1 MFAPQRS
8 MSSIFAIAA
17 SGMAAA
23 SRRLEV
29 SASNIANMS
38 DTGPLPDAS
47 TPNAATYPAAYAPKR
62 LDQVEVADG
71 TAASVTTVSPSY
83 VPSYDPGAPYA
94 DKNGMVAAPNVDLAN
109 EIVQQITARYAFA
122 LNAKVMQAGSDMMK
136 ALLDIKT

>member
-1 MFAPQRS
+1 

-38 DTGPLPDAS
+38 DTGPLPGAGAS
-47 TPNAATYPAAYAPKR
+47 NAAAYPAAYAPKR
-62 LDQVEVADG
+62 LDQIAVAGG
-71 TAASVTTVSPSY
+71 TAVTVTTVSPSY
-83 VPSYDPGAPYA
+83 VPSYDPSAPYA
-94 DKNGMVAAPNVDLAN
+94 DKSGMVAAPNVDLAN
-109 EIVQQITARYAFA
+109 EVVQQITARYAFA